1 MKAARRFLRAV
12 LARRAG
18 MCYTFPNDAKG
29 VDVVLFGR
37 TQEDKVVLF
46 FILLAIYVLDLLFL
60 RMNLKDEL
68 RLITHKRVFRHKPK
82 RRIPFFRQFFL
93 LNYIDQFK
101 KRWIW
106 HYVVFVLTATFSA
119 LSFLLH
125 LFCIFFHG
133 NAVLEQVHY
142 AVFLICCLLSCLQ
155 LFWPDTRKWRRK
167 GG

>member
-1 MKAARRFLRAV
+1 MLIGKTLSEKIE
-12 LARRAG
+12 L
-18 MCYTFPNDAKG
+18 
-29 VDVVLFGR
+29 L
-37 TQEDKVVLF
+37 
-46 FILLAIYVLDLLFL
+46 FILLAIGCLNLLFM
-60 RMNLKDEL
+60 RMDLKVEL
-68 RLITHKRVFRHKPK
+68 VFITHKRVFRHKPK

-133 NAVLEQVHY
+133 NAVPEQVHY

>member
-1 MKAARRFLRAV
+1 M
-12 LARRAG
+12 
-18 MCYTFPNDAKG
+18 
-29 VDVVLFGR
+29 LFGR
-37 TQEDKVVLF
+37 TQEDKIALF
-46 FILLAIYVLDLLFL
+46 FILLAIYVLDLLL
-60 RMNLKDEL
+60 MRMNLKDEL
-68 RLITHKRVFRHKPK
+68 RFITHKRVFRHKPK

-155 LFWPDTRKWRRK
+155 DVYKRQYLHGPSLGRQIRHDPSADFPGHPHIAK
-167 GG
+167 

>member
-1 MKAARRFLRAV
+1 MLIGKTLSEKIE
-12 LARRAG
+12 L
-18 MCYTFPNDAKG
+18 
-29 VDVVLFGR
+29 L
-37 TQEDKVVLF
+37 
-46 FILLAIYVLDLLFL
+46 FILLAIGCLNLLFM
-60 RMNLKDEL
+60 RMDLKVEL
-68 RLITHKRVFRHKPK
+68 VFITHKRVFRHKPK

>member
-1 MKAARRFLRAV
+1 MLIGKTLSEKIEM
-12 LARRAG
+12 L
-18 MCYTFPNDAKG
+18 
-29 VDVVLFGR
+29 
-37 TQEDKVVLF
+37 
-46 FILLAIYVLDLLFL
+46 FILLAIGCLNLLFM
-60 RMNLKDEL
+60 RMDLKVEL
-68 RLITHKRVFRHKPK
+68 VFITHKRVFRHKPK

-101 KRWIW
+101 KRWFW
-106 HYVVFVLTATFSA
+106 HYVVFVLTAIFSA

>member
-1 MKAARRFLRAV
+1 MLIGKTLSEKIE
-12 LARRAG
+12 L
-18 MCYTFPNDAKG
+18 
-29 VDVVLFGR
+29 L
-37 TQEDKVVLF
+37 
-46 FILLAIYVLDLLFL
+46 FILLAIGCLNLLFM
-60 RMNLKDEL
+60 RMDLKVEL
-68 RLITHKRVFRHKPK
+68 VFITHKRVFRHKPK

-167 GG
+167 DG

>member
-1 MKAARRFLRAV
+1 MLIGKTLSEKIE
-12 LARRAG
+12 L
-18 MCYTFPNDAKG
+18 
-29 VDVVLFGR
+29 L
-37 TQEDKVVLF
+37 
-46 FILLAIYVLDLLFL
+46 FILLTIGCLNLLFM
-60 RMNLKDEL
+60 RMDLKVEL
-68 RLITHKRVFRHKPK
+68 VFITHKRVFRHKPK

>member
-1 MKAARRFLRAV
+1 MLIGKTLSEKIE
-12 LARRAG
+12 L
-18 MCYTFPNDAKG
+18 
-29 VDVVLFGR
+29 L
-37 TQEDKVVLF
+37 
-46 FILLAIYVLDLLFL
+46 FILLAIGCLNLLFM
-60 RMNLKDEL
+60 RMDLKVEL
-68 RLITHKRVFRHKPK
+68 VFITHKRVFRHKPK

-106 HYVVFVLTATFSA
+106 HYVVFVLTATFNA

>member
-1 MKAARRFLRAV
+1 MLIGKTLSEKIEM
-12 LARRAG
+12 L
-18 MCYTFPNDAKG
+18 
-29 VDVVLFGR
+29 
-37 TQEDKVVLF
+37 
-46 FILLAIYVLDLLFL
+46 FILLAIGCLNLLFM
-60 RMNLKDEL
+60 RMDLKVEL
-68 RLITHKRVFRHKPK
+68 VFITHKRVFRHKPK

>member
-1 MKAARRFLRAV
+1 MLIGKTLSEKIE
-12 LARRAG
+12 L
-18 MCYTFPNDAKG
+18 
-29 VDVVLFGR
+29 L
-37 TQEDKVVLF
+37 
-46 FILLAIYVLDLLFL
+46 FILLAIGCLNLLFM
-60 RMNLKDEL
+60 RMDLKVEL
-68 RLITHKRVFRHKPK
+68 VFITHKRVFRHKPK

-93 LNYIDQFK
+93 LIYILLFN

-106 HYVVFVLTATFSA
+106 HYDVFVLTATFSA

>member
-1 MKAARRFLRAV
+1 MLIGKTLSEKIE
-12 LARRAG
+12 L
-18 MCYTFPNDAKG
+18 
-29 VDVVLFGR
+29 L
-37 TQEDKVVLF
+37 
-46 FILLAIYVLDLLFL
+46 FILLAIGCLNLLFM
-60 RMNLKDEL
+60 RMDLKVEL
-68 RLITHKRVFRHKPK
+68 VFITHKRVFRHKPK

-106 HYVVFVLTATFSA
+106 HYVVFVFTATFSS